1 MSQYSQENARSSN
14 ASQPLD
20 TLLNRLREALGDH
33 LPGGPLTDRLQPV
46 LEGFME
52 QFQLVPRREYDAHL
66 ATIAR
71 FERLIADL
79 EARVA
84 DLERRDGA

>member
-14 ASQPLD
+14 ASPPLD
-20 TLLNRLREALGDH
+20 ALLNRLREALGD